1 MNKKELDVGY
11 INIAIPQDVE
21 NMQLPNP
28 ELLTFY
34 KNYEDRTLWIDSEIN
49 DYSIEYAKYIMQWNK
64 EDKDAGIKKNFQI
77 NFIDDLTNRKYAQ
90 IYSQIQL
97 PTKYLHYILN
107 WNKK

>member
-1 MNKKELDVGY
+1 MNKRKLDVGY

-64 EDKDAGIKKNFQI
+64 EDRDNNVAVE
-77 NFIDDLTNRKYAQ
+77 DR
-90 IYSQIQL
+90 
-97 PTKYLHYILN
+97 
-107 WNKK
+107 